1 MVKLFYVNL
10 TKVDH
15 TAALDELLH
24 ACIHKYTH
32 LLIPFTHAR
41 SELFDVTAKNV
52 FYRCGKKSACNA
64 QQTCRL
70 CCQVQ
75 CMPFISSKQSAVLH
89 VGRDPELNK
98 WMV

>member
-1 MVKLFYVNL
+1 MVKLFHVSL

-41 SELFDVTAKNV
+41 SELFDVTVKNV
-52 FYRCGKKSACNA
+52 FYRCEKKVLAMHSKPADCAARFNV
-64 QQTCRL
+64 RL
-70 CCQVQ
+70 LSVQ
-75 CMPFISSKQSAVLH
+75 SNQLFYM
-89 VGRDPELNK
+89 
-98 WMV
+98 